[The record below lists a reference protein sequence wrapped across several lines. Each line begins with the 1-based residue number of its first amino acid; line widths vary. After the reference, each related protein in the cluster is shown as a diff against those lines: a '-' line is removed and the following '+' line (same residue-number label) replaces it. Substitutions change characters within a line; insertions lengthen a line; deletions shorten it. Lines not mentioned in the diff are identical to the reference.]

1 MFHPASFLAYIFVTA
16 FTPGPN
22 TILSMSNAGRL
33 GFRRSF
39 PFNLG
44 IWAGFSVLMLLCGVF
59 CGALYTFLPRIRP
72 FMLVLGAAYMLWLAW
87 RTLCSSSRLEER
99 KGGAGFLDGM
109 LLQFVNVKVIIY
121 GVTSLSAYVLPYFR
135 QPLVVAG
142 FALLL
147 AFVGFLGT
155 VCWALFGRLFHRLF
169 SEHARVVNLV
179 MALLLVCCAVS
190 LFL

>member
-1 MFHPASFLAYIFVTA
+1 MFHFASFLAYIFVTA

-22 TILSMSNAGRL
+22 TVLSMSNAGRL

-44 IWAGFSVLMLLCGVF
+44 IWAGFSALMLLCGAF
-59 CGALYTFLPRIRP
+59 CGALYAFLPRIKP
-72 FMLVLGAAYMLWLAW
+72 FMLALGAAYMLWLAW
-87 RTLCSSSRLEER
+87 KTLRSSSHLEEGT
-99 KGGAGFLDGM
+99 GGAGFVDGM

-121 GVTSLSAYVLPYFR
+121 GVTSLSAYVLPYYR
-135 QPLVVAG
+135 QPPAVAG

-155 VCWALFGRLFHRLF
+155 VCWALFGSLFHRIF
-169 SEHARVVNLV
+169 SEHARAVNLV
-179 MALLLVCCAVS
+179 MALLLVCCAGS